1 MNWALRYS
9 GFPLICLLFQMAA
22 IAETTPLQGI
32 QEFQQVPKSAKLLTQ
47 APETSQAERV
57 QITNVY
63 VLPTE
68 TGIHVQLETAEAK
81 PLGQPLLRSAVSTES
96 EESKRTLIAEFEN
109 TTLALPQEQPFQA
122 ENPAEKIQKV
132 TVEAIAENRV
142 RITIVGTA
150 EIPSATLETTT
161 SGTTLVVNAQPGE
174 EGTQA
179 NREREED
186 EDEIVITVTRS
197 QDTRQDVPQS
207 ITTISREELRKQFT
221 VSRDVADALSKL
233 VPGLA
238 PPNERNNI
246 FGQTLRGRNV
256 TVLIDGIPQATTP
269 NVFRDLQTIDP
280 GIIERVEVLRGA
292 TALYGDGATGGVI
305 NIITRSP
312 AQNPLT
318 ATTDIGLTRSLTGSE
333 NAWGQTLQ
341 QTFSGTE
348 DKLGYVFSAG
358 LARIGSF
365 YDANGDRI
373 ALDPTGQGGLS
384 DALAINLFGKLVYTP
399 DENQRLVLSAS
410 HFNYE
415 QDPDFTS
422 DPRVDR
428 LPGRQR
434 ARVLEGLELEDEPGT
449 VNSLFNLEYTN
460 QNVFGSRVRGQVYY
474 RDVLARF
481 FPFDARNTPSLGR
494 LIFQS
499 RVESQRFGTRFDV
512 ETPLTRDKNVNL
524 LWGLDFS
531 NENSKQPVS
540 FFDPVAFTRSNG
552 LEFRKLG
559 DRTWTPPL
567 TTNSL
572 GLFGQLEANL
582 GDRLV
587 LRGGIRHE
595 RAAVSVSDFVT
606 IANNSVVGGKVNY
619 DETLFNAGAVYRI
632 TPELS
637 TFVNFAQGFS
647 LADIGRVLRAAPN
660 NFQFERVRPE
670 PQKVNNYE
678 IGLRGEWK
686 NIQASIAGFY
696 STSKLGS
703 TFSSSFVDIIR
714 APEQIY
720 GVEATL
726 DVQPSSTWNLGL
738 SASLAEGR
746 IDIDD
751 DGDYEDFLDGF
762 RIPPLKLTA
771 YVENETLPGWRNRLQ
786 LLYSGTR
793 DRFDNSSAFGRQ
805 AVNDYVTLDFVS
817 LIKLGNGTLQIGIE
831 NLLNTDYFPI
841 VSQLQT
847 SDAQYLP
854 GRGRSL
860 TVRYSFTW

>member
-9 GFPLICLLFQMAA
+9 SFPLIWLLLQMAA
-22 IAETTPLQGI
+22 IAESAPVKSLQD
-32 QEFQQVPKSAKLLTQ
+32 FDQVPKSAKLLAQ
-47 APETSQAERV
+47 ANVV
-57 QITNVY
+57 QITNVRL
-63 VLPTE
+63 VPTA
-68 TGIHVQLETAEAK
+68 TGMNIVLETATAASLAQPVLQTDPGSSPEA
-81 PLGQPLLRSAVSTES
+81 T
-96 EESKRTLIAEFEN
+96 RTLLAEFEN
-109 TTLALPQEQPFQA
+109 VTLALPQGQSFRA
-122 ENPAEKIQKV
+122 DNPATGIQQV
-132 TVEAIAENRV
+132 TVRSLGENRV
-142 RITIVGTA
+142 QVRIVGTDA
-150 EIPSATLETTT
+150 EPFANIQTTP
-161 SGTTLVVNAQPGE
+161 GVTTLAIEPSTA
-174 EGTQA
+174 EGTAQA
-179 NREREED
+179 ESD
-186 EDEIVITVTRS
+186 EDEEEVVVTVTRT
-197 QDTRQDVPQS
+197 QEDRRDVPQS
-207 ITTISREELRKQFT
+207 ITTINREELQKQFT

-305 NIITRSP
+305 NIITRNP
-312 AQNPLT
+312 ARNPLT

-333 NAWGQTLQ
+333 NAWGPTLQ

-348 DKLGYVFSAG
+348 EQLGYVFSAG
-358 LARIGSF
+358 IANIGSF
-365 YDANGDRI
+365 YDAKGDRI

-384 DALAINLFGKLVYTP
+384 DALAINLFGKLTYTP

-410 HFNYE
+410 RFDYK

-422 DPRVDR
+422 DPIVDR
-428 LPGRQR
+428 IRGRQR
-434 ARVLEGLELEDEPGT
+434 ARVLEGLELEDKPGT
-449 VNSLFNLEYTN
+449 ENSLFNLEYTH

-481 FPFDARNTPSLGR
+481 FPFDARNTASLGR

-512 ETPLTRDKNVNL
+512 ETPLTSDKNINL

-531 NENSKQPVS
+531 NENSQQPVS
-540 FFDPVAFTRSNG
+540 FFDPVAFNNSRG
-552 LEFRKLG
+552 LAFRKLG
-559 DRTWTPPL
+559 DRVWTPPL

-572 GLFGQLEANL
+572 GLFGQLEAKV
-582 GDRLV
+582 GDRLL

-595 RAAVSVSDFVT
+595 RASVSVNDFVT
-606 IANNSVVGGKVNY
+606 IANNSVTGGKVNY
-619 DETLFNAGAVYRI
+619 DETLFNAGAVYRF
-632 TPELS
+632 TPEIS
-637 TFVNFAQGFS
+637 TFASFSQGFS

-678 IGLRGEWK
+678 VGLRGEWE
-686 NIQASIAGFY
+686 NVQASISGFY
-696 STSKLGS
+696 STSDLGT

-714 APEQIY
+714 APERIY
-720 GVEATL
+720 GLEATL
-726 DVQPSSTWNLGL
+726 DVQPSRAWNLGL

-746 IDIDD
+746 IDADD
-751 DGDYEDFLDGF
+751 DGDYEAFLDGF

-786 LLYSGTR
+786 LLYSGSR
-793 DRFDNSSAFGRQ
+793 DRFNNSTAFGRQ
-805 AVNDYVTLDFVS
+805 AVSDYVTLDFVS
-817 LIKLGNGTLQIGIE
+817 LIKFGNSTLQVGIE
-831 NLLNTDYFPI
+831 NLLNTDYFPV

-860 TVRYSFTW
+860 TVRYTFTW